1 MTEPIFKCD
10 GVSKHYGAMTAV
22 NALSLSAFK
31 GDVIGIAGP
40 NGAGKTT
47 LFDLFSGVQKSDS
60 GEMYLNNKLITNMD
74 ADVLCKL
81 GISRVFQTNAIF
93 ESLTVSENIAMSAI
107 FGKKNSNTISLR
119 FKPEQKVVLEKM
131 IELFDLGSISDQIAA
146 NISIVDRKKLMF
158 ASALASEPQILLL
171 DEPVGGLSGEE
182 QKIILKYIQKIKSL
196 ELTIIVVEHVM
207 SFLLDV
213 ATRILVMHHG
223 QKIFEGDPKAFMTDK
238 EVISIY
244 LGEKTA
250 RKLVDDAK

>member
-1 MTEPIFKCD
+1 MQLPERRGRVK
-10 GVSKHYGAMTAV
+10 
-22 NALSLSAFK
+22 
-31 GDVIGIAGP
+31 
-40 NGAGKTT
+40 
-47 LFDLFSGVQKSDS
+47 
-60 GEMYLNNKLITNMD
+60 NNIK
-74 ADVLCKL
+74 
-81 GISRVFQTNAIF
+81 
-93 ESLTVSENIAMSAI
+93 
-107 FGKKNSNTISLR
+107 
-119 FKPEQKVVLEKM
+119 
-131 IELFDLGSISDQIAA
+131 
-146 NISIVDRKKLMF
+146 
-158 ASALASEPQILLL
+158 
-171 DEPVGGLSGEE
+171 E